1 MKKSPCLPLKD
12 DEWPEEIEDLKGG
25 FAGTLNVYRTMA
37 HHPALLRAWAPLR
50 QHIVKDSALGA
61 VRSELVILRCAHR
74 MESAYEWAHHVNRAR
89 ALGLSDARIQEMRGL
104 PEGEDG
110 LIARAVDALFD
121 LAKLPVN
128 IEREMSATF
137 GRHAVFDLMATV
149 GFYAVLGFVLR
160 TYDTPLEETVAREL
174 AHSRRKSNASVRLK

>member
-1 MKKSPCLPLKD
+1 MSEAMIKTSPCLPLD
-12 DEWPEEIEDLKGG
+12 DDQWPEEIEDLKGG

-50 QHIVKDSALGA
+50 QHIVKDSALGE

-74 MESAYEWAHHVNRAR
+74 MESVYEWAHHVSRAR
-89 ALGLSDARIQEMRGL
+89 ALGFSDARIQEMRGL

-128 IEREMSATF
+128 IEREISAAF

-149 GFYAVLGFVLR
+149 GFYAVLGFMLK
-160 TYDTPLEETVAREL
+160 TYDTPLDEAVAREL
-174 AHSRRKSNASVRLK
+174 VHNRA